1 VTDGQWWFFALLAG
15 ALGAASCNACGASPT
30 QPPVINIA
38 PVDGGGVSTC
48 FTTVQMVAPDGT
60 VVGSSV
66 VQSDSGAC
74 FKTVRVVG
82 PDGAIIGSA
91 IVNQ

>member
-1 VTDGQWWFFALLAG
+1 
-15 ALGAASCNACGASPT
+15 
-30 QPPVINIA
+30 
-38 PVDGGGVSTC
+38 
-48 FTTVQMVAPDGT
+48 MVAPDGT